1 MSVFC
6 LNFQLCSAPPAP
18 PILSRPVFFFLVGS
32 ISKEVALSSIDS
44 MQRLARAPFE
54 QEEEQAGPGPLP
66 ADFLQIGQTIPY

>member
-1 MSVFC
+1 
-6 LNFQLCSAPPAP
+6 
-18 PILSRPVFFFLVGS
+18 LVGS

-54 QEEEQAGPGPLP
+54 QEEEQEGPGPPP